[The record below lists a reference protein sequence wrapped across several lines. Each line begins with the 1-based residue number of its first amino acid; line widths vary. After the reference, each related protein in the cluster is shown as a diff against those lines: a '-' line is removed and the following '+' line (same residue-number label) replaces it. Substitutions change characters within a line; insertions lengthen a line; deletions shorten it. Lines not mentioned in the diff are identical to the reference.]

1 MTDQSSYGRG
11 CGAGIGSRVS
21 PLLLYFFSLL
31 LYLCSLILFSLWCSV
46 DFSLVFYS
54 FLFVPRSFSIYFT
67 FLSLSRFRLL
77 SVCIF
82 CHFLFLSLCSPF
94 AFLLLPLWPLLF
106 FSMCFDC
113 SLFAS
118 FVYVL
123 LSCWFPLGV
132 SASVILYFCPFALPL
147 PFYCFPSIVFSTCLY
162 CSLFVSIV
170 YVLLSR

>member
-1 MTDQSSYGRG
+1 MATG

-31 LYLCSLILFSLWCSV
+31 LYLCSHMLFSLWCSV

-54 FLFVPRSFSIYFT
+54 FLFVPLSFSIYLP
-67 FLSLSRFRLL
+67 FLSLSRFLLL
-77 SVCIF
+77 SVCISVILYF
-82 CHFLFLSLCSPF
+82 CRF
-94 AFLLLPLWPLLF
+94 ALPLLFYCFPSGLYF

-113 SLFAS
+113 SLFVS